1 MDTIKEIAKI
11 KVISRKACL
20 SDFVDNM
27 EESKDRTN
35 NNNNNNNNNNSES
48 IQKNQKEYGHKK
60 RIKP

>member
-1 MDTIKEIAKI
+1 MKEIDKI

-35 NNNNNNNNNNSES
+35 NNNNNNNSES